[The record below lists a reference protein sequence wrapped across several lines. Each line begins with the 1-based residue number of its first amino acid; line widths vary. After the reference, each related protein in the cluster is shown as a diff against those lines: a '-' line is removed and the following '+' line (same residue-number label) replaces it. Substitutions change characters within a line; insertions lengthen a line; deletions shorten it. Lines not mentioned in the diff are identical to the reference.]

1 MLFEVFVGGVQIED
15 VLGGGC
21 VDFLLLLDEE
31 GDVGEVLLES
41 VFDEVERD

>member
-15 VLGGGC
+15 VLGGGR

-41 VFDEVERD
+41 VLDEVEWD